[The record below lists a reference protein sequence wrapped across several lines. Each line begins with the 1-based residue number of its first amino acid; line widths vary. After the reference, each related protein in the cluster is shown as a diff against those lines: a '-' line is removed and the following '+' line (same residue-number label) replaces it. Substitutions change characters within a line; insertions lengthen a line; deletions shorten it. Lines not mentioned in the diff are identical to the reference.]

1 MRIIKAFGYSMAGF
15 KSCFKS
21 EAAFR
26 EEIIATIVL
35 IPTAYYLSKTTTELV
50 LLIVPIF
57 IMLIVEM
64 LNTAIEY
71 VVDRIGLE
79 HNELS
84 GMAKDVASAAVLL
97 SVVLLIFVWIAVLWP

>member
-1 MRIIKAFGYSMAGF
+1 
-15 KSCFKS
+15 
-21 EAAFR
+21 
-26 EEIIATIVL
+26 
-35 IPTAYYLSKTTTELV
+35 
-50 LLIVPIF
+50 
-57 IMLIVEM
+57 MLIVEM